1 MRQNLPQNFCKK
13 GELKISKKLFLMHFF
28 VLKNIIVYASRDVAQ
43 LGSALP
49 WGGRGREFK
58 SHRSDQ
64 NDEKK
69 RENYLLSRFFLF
81 FLIFFN
87 EV

>member
-1 MRQNLPQNFCKK
+1 
-13 GELKISKKLFLMHFF
+13 MHFF

-64 NDEKK
+64 NEEKSEK
-69 RENYLLSRFFLF
+69 TICYPAYFYFFSS
-81 FLIFFN
+81 FLIKFRLIWQ
-87 EV
+87 